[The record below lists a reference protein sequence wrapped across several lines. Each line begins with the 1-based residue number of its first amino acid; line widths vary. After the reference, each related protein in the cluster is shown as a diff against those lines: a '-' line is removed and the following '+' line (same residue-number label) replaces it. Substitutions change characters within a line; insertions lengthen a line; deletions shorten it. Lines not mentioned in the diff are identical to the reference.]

1 MTLLMT
7 GRPDER
13 GEIPTESPTRSWVEI
28 ATRAHAILTG
38 SLPDETL
45 DELLAARPAHE
56 VPFRLPTFLVG

>member
-7 GRPDER
+7 GPPVEQ
-13 GEIPTESPTRSWVEI
+13 GWIASESPTRRWVEV

-56 VPFRLPTFLVG
+56 MPFRLPVVLAG